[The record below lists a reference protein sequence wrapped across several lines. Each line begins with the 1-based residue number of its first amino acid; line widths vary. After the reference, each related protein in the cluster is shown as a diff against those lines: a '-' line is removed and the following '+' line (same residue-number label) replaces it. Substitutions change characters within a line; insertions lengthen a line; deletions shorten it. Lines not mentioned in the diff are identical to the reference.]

1 MFYSDIPERPIAEDP
16 EEVETFSDNPRGD
29 NYYSDV
35 GNTSNYSFMSP
46 QVEEGLAHA
55 VEPLPELV
63 RYFLA
68 RGMRPEQA
76 IESTRRL
83 MSPSK
88 EKTAQLNEDEEPGL
102 VDKLVGE
109 ADLSSRLF
117 GGATGAALGT
127 LSSALY
133 RPSSPRRLL
142 AGALLGGT
150 AGALTP
156 GNPGLGLGLGA
167 ASFAGL
173 RSASAG
179 NLLRHI
185 KPDRLSKAHQTLNSA
200 IQRSGI
206 NNKQIRALNRAAD
219 SERNIGRVKDV
230 IDSFIRQQEG
240 GYKAKDILS
249 DAGNPTLT
257 SMFSRFL
264 PQSMGGIRNVRLT
277 PTTPNT
283 GVKALLNTADDIQGV
298 NLGGLE
304 AGSLQQLKDISN
316 RLEGMMGMGIYG
328 PNHVL
333 TAGRTLTGNPNNMAR
348 ALSAAQAI
356 QKARPEIAKHIVE
369 ASGRA
374 DRAAAHIMSP
384 IVYGLGGSLLG
395 EASSHLLG
403 ANKAYGTS
411 SATRD
416 ALNAVAG
423 DVPSNIA
430 ENTGMSALR
439 KHFNDNYGK
448 YLTGA
453 ALLTPAAMYLYNT
466 PTREELRTRG
476 RI

>member
-1 MFYSDIPERPIAEDP
+1 MFYSDIPERPTAEDP
-16 EEVETFSDNPRGD
+16 EEVETFSDNPGGD
-29 NYYSDV
+29 NYYSEV
-35 GNTSNYSFMSP
+35 GDTSNYSFMSP
-46 QVEEGLAHA
+46 LVEEGLAHS

-68 RGMRPEQA
+68 RGMRPKQA
-76 IESTRRL
+76 VESARGL
-83 MSPSK
+83 MSSNK
-88 EKTAQLNEDEEPGL
+88 EKTAQLNEDEEPGFL
-102 VDKLVGE
+102 DKLVGE

-179 NLLRHI
+179 NLLRNL
-185 KPDRLSKAHQTLNSA
+185 KKGGLDKTHQTLNRG
-200 IQRSGI
+200 IQLTNVSDDTV
-206 NNKQIRALNRAAD
+206 RALNSAPEA
-219 SERNIGRVKDV
+219 ERTVGRLKGV
-230 IDSFIRQQEG
+230 IDSFIRQQES

-283 GVKALLNTADDIQGV
+283 GVKALLNTADDIRGI

-304 AGSLQQLKDISN
+304 DASLQELRRISTTLGGLPQQN
-316 RLEGMMGMGIYG
+316 R
-328 PNHVL
+328 VL
-333 TAGRTLTGNPNNMAR
+333 RAINPQGAVSPYTQ
-348 ALSAAQAI
+348 AISAAQAI

-369 ASGRA
+369 ASGQA

-384 IVYGLGGSLLG
+384 IVYGIGGSLLG

-403 ANKAYGTS
+403 SNKAYGAS

-416 ALNAVAG
+416 IVNAAAG

-448 YLTGA
+448 YLTSA